1 MLSVVVLPFSFSMI
15 DSLWKNLSAPFQNF
29 LLQRNN
35 FAVQISQLIIR
46 ILDSSVFSVK
56 ILFLNN

>member
-15 DSLWKNLSAPFQNF
+15 DSLWKNFSAPFQSF

-35 FAVQISQLIIR
+35 FAVQISVLIIR
-46 ILDSSVFSVK
+46 ILDCSVFSVK